1 LLNIYNTEFTMVIPT
16 QNNSEDELRIA
27 DRNMKAFRRA
37 YEAGH
42 TKWQEIA
49 TTCEEYYAGKQWS
62 DEDVK
67 KLSALK
73 RPALT
78 LNIIRPTVNAIL
90 GEYANK
96 RATFNVKPLN
106 EGDQQIADVLTKLM
120 MQVADDN
127 SFEYV
132 ESEVF
137 QDGMITDRGF
147 YDIRMDFDENVQG
160 DIRITSVDPFTVIV
174 DPQAKEQDPKTW
186 REVFVTKWMSID
198 DISELYGDSV
208 AERVRTQALSSNLG
222 AEYAEYTRR
231 GTFGTPEFGYAY
243 DQIPSDERDIKRI
256 RVIDRQHYVIN
267 RAEVFIDPV
276 TGEEN
281 PVPDTWDEQKVSD
294 YSALTGAMIITKA
307 ERKVRWT
314 ITAGNVVLHD
324 DFSPY
329 PFFTIVPYFPQF
341 RRGKPLGWVRDMLDS
356 QQQINKLSS
365 QALHVVN
372 STANSGWVIEEGALV
387 NMTPEELA
395 RDGAKTGV
403 VLVTAHGKQAHK
415 IEPNPLPS
423 GLMQF
428 VNYAQDMV
436 RKISGVSDY
445 MVGEGHSEVSG
456 IALDARV
463 NRNLTQLQPVFDS
476 LDRSRTVLA
485 KHMLTL
491 MQMYYTDTRVMR
503 ITSENEA
510 GEQTQEIVAINQPT
524 QDGRVINDLTIG
536 KYDVVVTSQPNRE
549 TFVETQ
555 FAQAIQMVQAGIPI
569 PPDIMVELSNFAR
582 KNEVAERIRQQ
593 MGMGQ
598 PSPEQQQQMQMQ
610 QQVQMQQVMLEMQ
623 KLQAQITELNSQAEL
638 NKAKAYA
645 AVTNPAIEYKSTV
658 TKQQAAL
665 QNKANEMD
673 TKAAIARMQVMSRAA
688 EGGRVRQAE
697 SGRYNQIQSLTAGAE
712 GI

>member
-1 LLNIYNTEFTMVIPT
+1 MVIPT

-37 YEAGH
+37 YESGH

-67 KLSALK
+67 ALDALK

-78 LNIIRPTVNAIL
+78 LNIIRPTINAIL

-106 EGDQQIADVLTKLM
+106 EGDQQVADVLTKLM
-120 MQVADDN
+120 MQIADEN
-127 SFEYV
+127 AFEYV

-160 DIRITSVDPFTVIV
+160 DIRITAVDPFTVIV

-198 DISELYGDSV
+198 DIAELYGDDV

-267 RAEVFIDPV
+267 RGKVFIDPI
-276 TGEEN
+276 TGEES
-281 PVPDTWDEQKVSD
+281 PIPDTWDEQKVSD
-294 YSALTGAMIITKA
+294 YTALTGSMIITKA

-372 STANSGWVIEEGALV
+372 STANSGWVVEEGALV

-403 VLVTAHGKQAHK
+403 VLVTAPNKQARK
-415 IEPNPLPS
+415 IEPNPLPN

-428 VNYAQDMV
+428 VSYAQDMV

-456 IALDARV
+456 IALDARI

-485 KHMLTL
+485 KRMLKL
-491 MQMYYTDTRVMR
+491 IQMYYTDTRVLR

-510 GEQTQEIVAINQPT
+510 GEPTQEVVAINQPT
-524 QDGRVINDLTIG
+524 PDGRILNDLTIG
-536 KYDVVVTSQPNRE
+536 EYDVVVTSQPNRD

-555 FAQAIQMVQAGIPI
+555 FAQAIQMVQVGIPI

-582 KNEVAERIRQQ
+582 KHEVAERIRQQ

-610 QQVQMQQVMLEMQ
+610 QRMQMQQVMLEMQ

-645 AVTNPAIEYKSTV
+645 AVTNPAVEYKSTV
-658 TKQQAAL
+658 TKQQAAM
-665 QNKANEMD
+665 QNKASEMD
-673 TKAAIARMQVMSRAA
+673 TKAAIARMQVMARAA
-688 EGGRVRQAE
+688 EGGRIRPAE